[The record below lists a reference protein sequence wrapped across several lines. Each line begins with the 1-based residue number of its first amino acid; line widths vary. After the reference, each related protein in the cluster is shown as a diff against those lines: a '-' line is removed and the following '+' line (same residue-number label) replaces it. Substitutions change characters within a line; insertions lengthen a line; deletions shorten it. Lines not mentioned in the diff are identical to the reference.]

1 MNPQL
6 RVEISR
12 VGESARTTTVVRLS
26 DRENGELLPPSYSQ
40 IVSEHFNKD
49 FNEDPPSYKEVT
61 S

>member
-1 MNPQL
+1 M
-6 RVEISR
+6 
-12 VGESARTTTVVRLS
+12 GEGECARTTTVVRPS